1 MSREHN
7 AHRPVASIRVLQQRA
22 SLLSEIR
29 CFFAHRGVLEVE
41 TPVLS
46 SSANPDAA
54 IEQMLSGYRQPGSQR
69 SQTLYLHTSPE
80 FPMKRL
86 LAAGSGSIFQI
97 CHTFRNG
104 ECGRLHNPEFTLLEW
119 YRIDFDHFQ
128 LMDEVDALLM
138 QLLPDCAAAERY
150 RYADL
155 FVSHTGVDLFS
166 ATPAQLQQ
174 RAESAGVVM
183 PESAD
188 TGWLIEVLFELC
200 VGPWLKQQQQGVIVY
215 DYPAAQASLS
225 QLSTQDPRLAE
236 RFEYYF
242 QGMELANGF
251 HELADAAEQR
261 QRFEAENRKHRQSG
275 SEMLPLDE
283 HFLQA
288 LEDGLPDCSG
298 VALGIDRLLML
309 RCGVDHIEE
318 VLAFPFA
325 RA

>member
-1 MSREHN
+1 MSPEHN
-7 AHRPVASIRVLQQRA
+7 VWRPAASIKVLQERA

-29 CFFAHRGVLEVE
+29 SFFVHRGVLEVE

-54 IEQMLSGYRQPGSQR
+54 IDPMLSGFCPPGSHR
-69 SQTLYLHTSPE
+69 AEPLYLQTSPE

-97 CHTFRNG
+97 CRAFRNG
-104 ECGRLHNPEFTLLEW
+104 EYGRLHNPEFTLLEW

-128 LMDEVDALLM
+128 LMDEVDALLV
-138 QLLPDCAAAERY
+138 QLLPGCAAAQRLRY
-150 RYADL
+150 TDL
-155 FVSHTGVDLFS
+155 FLIHTGLDLFS
-166 ATPAQLQQ
+166 ATDAQLQE
-174 RAESAGVVM
+174 RAEAAGVVI
-183 PESAD
+183 PVSVQSE
-188 TGWLIEVLFELC
+188 WLIEILFELC
-200 VGPWLKQQQQGVIVY
+200 VGPWLQQQKGVFVY

-225 QLSTQDPRLAE
+225 QLSAQDSRVAE

-251 HELADAAEQR
+251 HELADAVEQR
-261 QRFEAENRKHRQSG
+261 RRFETENLKRQHAG
-275 SEMLPLDE
+275 QEQLPPDQ

-288 LEDGLPDCSG
+288 LKHGLPECSG
-298 VALGIDRLLML
+298 VALGVDRLLMQ
-309 RCGVDHIEE
+309 RCGVDHIGE
-318 VLAFPFA
+318 VLTFPFD

>member
-7 AHRPVASIRVLQQRA
+7 THRPVASIRVLQERA

-41 TPVLS
+41 TPLLS

-54 IEQMLSGYRQPGSQR
+54 IEPMLSGYRHPGSHC

-97 CHTFRNG
+97 CHTFRNA

-150 RYADL
+150 RYTDL
-155 FVSHTGVDLFS
+155 FLTHTGLDLFR
-166 ATPAQLQQ
+166 ATRVELQQ
-174 RAESAGVVM
+174 RAESAGVVI

-200 VGPWLKQQQQGVIVY
+200 VGSWLKQQQGIFVY

-261 QRFEAENRKHRQSG
+261 QRFEAENRKRRQSG

-283 HFLQA
+283 YFLKA

-309 RCGVDHIEE
+309 RCGVDHIED

-325 RA
+325 HA